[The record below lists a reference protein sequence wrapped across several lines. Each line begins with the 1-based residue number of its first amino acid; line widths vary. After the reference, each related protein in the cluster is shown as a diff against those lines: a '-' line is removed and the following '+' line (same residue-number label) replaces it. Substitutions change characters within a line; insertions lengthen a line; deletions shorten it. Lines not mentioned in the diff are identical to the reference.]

1 MLALTPLLLA
11 AAGVCAALTTVTVK
25 WALIGRYGPGEHP
38 LWSSF
43 VWRDEI
49 VNTCQEQLAGG
60 WLLRT
65 AMATPLLNMYLR
77 MMGVTV
83 GREVWCETLNVTEFD
98 TVTIGD
104 GAVINRHA
112 VVETHLFQDRLL
124 RIGPARLGAGA
135 TLGPATAILP
145 DTVIGAHCRISGRSV
160 VMRGE
165 QLPPAT
171 RWHGAPV
178 VATR

>member
-1 MLALTPLLLA
+1 
-11 AAGVCAALTTVTVK
+11 VTIAVK
-25 WALIGRYGPGEHP
+25 WALIGRYRPGEHP

-65 AMATPLLNMYLR
+65 AIATPLLPVYLR
-77 MMGVTV
+77 MMGAKV
-83 GREVWCETLNVTEFD
+83 GRQVWCETLNLTEFD
-98 TVTIGD
+98 VVDLGD
-104 GAVINRHA
+104 GSVINRHA
-112 VVETHLFQDRLL
+112 VVETHLFHDRLM
-124 RIGPARLGAGA
+124 RIGPGVIQPGA
-135 TLGPATAILP
+135 TLGPATAMLP
-145 DTVIGAHCRISGRSV
+145 DTIIGAHCSVSGRSV

-165 QLPPAT
+165 QLPAHT

-178 VATR
+178 TAI